1 MKSWIYRLLKD
12 DKEMEREKKARITHP
27 HMIKSKRHWDWD
39 TGYSDIEIANT
50 SDNDLNKRDKE

>member
-12 DKEMEREKKARITHP
+12 DKEKAKEKKERITHP

-50 SDNDLNKRDKE
+50 SNEDVNKRNQK